1 MSNGAPRRARRWPA
15 TLAWVLLLLLAGA
28 ALAVWGL
35 SRWADGA
42 RFLGVAP
49 RPVAPVAVRA
59 VPVAAGPPAAGREA
73 EAAMAPRLS
82 AIESRLRLVEN
93 ASRRTAGS
101 VGRADA
107 LLVAFASRRAID
119 RGVPLGYLEGLLAD
133 RFGEQYPRA
142 VAAIVT
148 ASRNPVTL
156 EELTEEYQQL
166 SPVLSRGAPDESLWQ
181 GIKRELGSLVSVRP
195 ATTPS
200 GRPQARYD
208 RALAHLQNGHV
219 DAALAE
225 TMRLPGAERAS
236 DWVAKARRYVLAQ
249 RALDEV
255 ESAALLA
262 GGR

>member
-1 MSNGAPRRARRWPA
+1 MSNGAPRRSARRWPA
-15 TLAWVLLLLLAGA
+15 TLAWVLLMLVAGA
-28 ALAVWGL
+28 ALATWGL
-35 SRWADGA
+35 SRWDGA
-42 RFLGVAP
+42 ARFFGVAP
-49 RPVAPVAVRA
+49 PPPAAVRA
-59 VPVAAGPPAAGREA
+59 VPQPVAALPTSADASV
-73 EAAMAPRLS
+73 APRIAEL
-82 AIESRLRLVEN
+82 ESRLRIVEN
-93 ASRRTAGS
+93 SNRQTAGS

-133 RFGEQYPRA
+133 RFGGQYPRA

-148 ASRNPVTL
+148 ASREPVTL
-156 EELTEEYQQL
+156 EELTEDYERL
-166 SPVLSRGAPDESLWQ
+166 GPVLRRGAPDENLWQ
-181 GIKRELGSLVSVRP
+181 GLKRELGSLVSVRP
-195 ATTPS
+195 ASAPS

-208 RALAHLQNGHV
+208 RALAQLHNGHV

-225 TMRLPGAERAS
+225 TMRLPGAPRAS
-236 DWVAKARRYVLAQ
+236 DWVAKARRYIVAH

>member
-1 MSNGAPRRARRWPA
+1 MSNGSSRRTRGWTA

-28 ALAVWGL
+28 AIATWGL
-35 SRWADGA
+35 TRWDAAA
-42 RFLGVAP
+42 RVLGVAP
-49 RPVAPVAVRA
+49 RASPAVAFRTVPQSQPAQSGTTDAVTAARVRELEDRLRA
-59 VPVAAGPPAAGREA
+59 VETT
-73 EAAMAPRLS
+73 
-82 AIESRLRLVEN
+82 
-93 ASRRTAGS
+93 SRRAAGS

-156 EELTEEYQQL
+156 EELTEEYEQL

-195 ATTPS
+195 ASAPS

-208 RALAHLQNGHV
+208 RARAHLGNGHV

-225 TMRLPGAERAS
+225 TMRLPGAQRAS